1 MSPPGRPESLTS
13 QRAARTTAA
22 VSALRYVLAQLARR
36 PLQTALS
43 VLLLALGVAT
53 LVFVLLV
60 QSQLA
65 RSLTRDA
72 QGVDLVVGAKGSPLQ
87 LILSAVYH
95 VDVPTGNV
103 PLAAV
108 EQVRAN
114 RLVKTAIPVAL
125 GDNLRGFRIVGTD
138 PALIAH
144 YGGRLAQGVVWSDPL
159 QAVIGAE
166 VARAT
171 GLGVDGRFHGAHGLS
186 AAGPEHEE
194 AEYRVVGVL
203 APTGTVLDRLVLT
216 DLRSVWMLHEGEAS
230 DPEERRILEAEREV
244 TAILVQY
251 ASPLAAAIVPRQ
263 INAEPRLMAAVPA
276 NEVARLFAVV
286 GVGIDTMRAFAAIL
300 LGSALLALFV
310 ALMNALEER
319 RYDIAILRLLG
330 ASPARV
336 AWLLL
341 LEAWLLAA
349 AALLLGVALALAA
362 VMAVAQALAQ
372 TRSFALSAFDWPPE
386 AAGVLLLAFGVA
398 TLAALLPAWRASRMQ
413 IHDALAQG

>member
-1 MSPPGRPESLTS
+1 VSP
-13 QRAARTTAA
+13 
-22 VSALRYVLAQLARR
+22 LRYVLAQLARR

-65 RSLTRDA
+65 RGLTRDA

-95 VDVPTGNV
+95 VDVPIGNV
-103 PLAAV
+103 PHAALA
-108 EQVRAN
+108 QVRAN

-125 GDNLRGFRIVGTD
+125 GDNLRGFRIVGSE

-144 YGGRLAQGVVWSDPL
+144 YGGSVAQGTVWNDAL

-171 GLGVDGRFHGAHGLS
+171 GLGVGDRFHGAHGLA

-194 AEYRVVGVL
+194 AEYSVVGVL
-203 APTGTVLDRLVLT
+203 GPTGTVLDRLVLT
-216 DLRSVWMLHEGEAS
+216 DLRSVWDLHADETPHPDARSG
-230 DPEERRILEAEREV
+230 PEDQREV

-263 INAEPRLMAAVPA
+263 INAEPNLMVAVPA

-300 LGSALLALFV
+300 LGAALLALFV

-330 ASPARV
+330 ASRARV
-336 AWLLL
+336 ALLLL

-349 AALLLGVALALAA
+349 AALLVGVALALG
-362 VMAVAQALAQ
+362 AVAVVAHALAQ
-372 TRSFALSAFDWPPE
+372 ARSFALSPFDWPPDM
-386 AAGVLLLAFGVA
+386 AVVLLLALAVA
-398 TLAALLPAWRASRMQ
+398 TVAALLPAWRASRMQ
-413 IHDALAQG
+413 VHDALAQG

>member
-1 MSPPGRPESLTS
+1 VTSL
-13 QRAARTTAA
+13 RF
-22 VSALRYVLAQLARR
+22 VLAQLARR

-53 LVFVLLV
+53 LVFVLVV
-60 QSQLA
+60 QSQFA
-65 RSLTRDA
+65 RGVVRDA

-103 PLAAV
+103 PLAAL
-108 EQVRAN
+108 EQVRAM
-114 RLVKTAIPVAL
+114 RLVHSAIPISL
-125 GDNLRGFRIVGTD
+125 GDNYRGFRIVGSE

-144 YGGRLAQGVVWSDPL
+144 YGGQLARGALWLDRM

-171 GLGVDGRFHGAHGLS
+171 GLDLGRGFFGAHGLS
-186 AAGPEHEE
+186 PDGFVHDD

-203 APTGTVLDRLVLT
+203 APTGTVLDRLILT
-216 DLRSVWMLHEGEAS
+216 GLDSVWYVHEGYVR
-230 DPEERRILEAEREV
+230 DPDELAIVQAEREV
-244 TAILVQY
+244 TAILVRY
-251 ASPLAAAIVPRQ
+251 ASALAAAVVPRQ

-276 NEVARLFAVV
+276 QEAARLFAVV
-286 GVGIDTMRAFAAIL
+286 GVGIDTMRAFAAL
-300 LGSALLALFV
+300 LLASALLALFV

-330 ASPARV
+330 ASRQRV
-336 AWLLL
+336 AVLML

-349 AALLLGVALALAA
+349 AAVALGVLLASAALAA
-362 VMAVAQALAQ
+362 VGRALAQ
-372 TRSFALSAFDWPPE
+372 ARSFALSPWDWPPE
-386 AAGVLLLAFGVA
+386 VAVVLALAFAVA
-398 TLAALLPAWRASRMQ
+398 TAAALLPAWRASRMRV
-413 IHDALAQG
+413 HDVLAQG